1 MKAIIY
7 KQLARLLSAGIPLN
21 RALKIL
27 SAQTDPRL
35 LKVSNDIEG
44 GQSFSESMFKNG
56 FLSQD
61 NLYSFRAAEDN
72 SCLEEVLLRTAA
84 LLENKE
90 KLLSEFKK
98 TLIYPAM
105 VFGLSI
111 LSLFYLLIFVLPA
124 YSRMFS
130 DFNFKLPLITRI
142 AIKLPSLSFLFMLIF
157 IASAFLLYKKSRDF
171 NFRIKIPL
179 IGRIYLA
186 SYLRDFC
193 FSMDYQLK
201 SGLPLV
207 SALRNAGSGL
217 KEIKPILDSTIADV
231 ESGEPLSQALAK
243 HKIFKGILPKLL
255 AVGEE
260 SGSLSDMMH
269 QAGEHF
275 GIFAE
280 SEMKKLSLFAEPLA
294 TLVVGC
300 VVCFVAAAMLLP
312 LFSMVNSL
320 L

>member
-1 MKAIIY
+1 
-7 KQLARLLSAGIPLN
+7 
-21 RALKIL
+21 
-27 SAQTDPRL
+27 
-35 LKVSNDIEG
+35 
-44 GQSFSESMFKNG
+44 
-56 FLSQD
+56 
-61 NLYSFRAAEDN
+61 
-72 SCLEEVLLRTAA
+72 
-84 LLENKE
+84 
-90 KLLSEFKK
+90 
-98 TLIYPAM
+98 
-105 VFGLSI
+105 
-111 LSLFYLLIFVLPA
+111 
-124 YSRMFS
+124 
-130 DFNFKLPLITRI
+130 
-142 AIKLPSLSFLFMLIF
+142 MLIF